1 MLCPVQPKSRNV
13 AVMAC
18 QNFPNVLKVL
28 QAAKRELPDVM
39 QAIEYMDLA
48 SMDMVRDMNAHTV
61 YPFDQDYKHY
71 VVIEVAQTV
80 DPYEGNSSNSEQ
92 SDYSTDSLETDRL
105 FNFFETIEDHIL
117 VSGAGWARLN
127 LFYNTHESNLKVY
140 RLLPF

>member
-1 MLCPVQPKSRNV
+1 
-13 AVMAC
+13 MAC
-18 QNFPNVLKVL
+18 QNFSNVLKVL

-48 SMDMVRDMNAHTV
+48 SMDMVRDMNAQTV

-80 DPYEGNSSNSEQ
+80 DTYEGSSGNSEEH

-105 FNFFETIEDHIL
+105 FNFFETIEDEIL
-117 VSGAGWARLN
+117 VSSAGQARAPSK
-127 LFYNTHESNLKVY
+127 LFYFTLESN
-140 RLLPF
+140 